1 MPKISVIMSVY
12 KEPVEWLCQSIDSIL
27 LQTFTDFEFI
37 IVNDNPERDANR
49 ALLQEY
55 CDKDRRIK
63 VICNDENIGLTKSL
77 NKGLA
82 MAKGK
87 YIARMDADDISMP
100 RRFEKQYD
108 YMEKHLNVAVL
119 GTAFKFIGKG
129 TLLKQTGLKYD
140 NESIRAQ
147 MLLVNCIAH
156 SSVFIRKEILDSH
169 NLKYDEFYRQSQDY
183 RLWELISPFGDFACL
198 HDVLLKYRVSP
209 QQITRSQGGGQSN
222 LASSVRLR
230 FQKAW
235 LKKIGLDFSD
245 DMISE
250 RPFEII
256 KKLRGNSFVNGSKE
270 YRAYLQ
276 YAYLYSGDKSWTLN
290 EFGKYDLLNL
300 NLFNCCRLIA
310 YKTKD
315 LAGKWLH

>member
-12 KEPVEWLCQSIDSIL
+12 KEPVEWLCQSTDSIL

-37 IVNDNPERDANR
+37 IVNDNPKRDANR
-49 ALLQEY
+49 VLLQEY

-82 MAKGK
+82 IAKGK

-156 SSVFIRKEILDSH
+156 SSVFIRKEILDRN
-169 NLKYDEFYRQSQDY
+169 NLKYDESYRQSQDY

-209 QQITRSQGGGQSN
+209 QQVTRLQGEGQNN
-222 LASSVRLR
+222 LANGVRLR

-235 LKKIGLDFSD
+235 LKRIGQDFPD
-245 DMISE
+245 DMILE
-250 RPFEII
+250 RPFDII
-256 KKLRGNSFVNGSKE
+256 KRLRDNSSVNGSKE
-270 YRAYLQ
+270 YKAYLQ
-276 YAYLYSGDKSWTLN
+276 YACLYSGHLTWKCLLPL
-290 EFGKYDLLNL
+290 KYDIIGMPLYSILRL
-300 NLFNCCRLIA
+300 FRNLFLNI
-310 YKTKD
+310 
-315 LAGKWLH
+315 